1 MEETD
6 YTILSKEEVAK
17 LLHCEE
23 NTIEEKARTGQLPA
37 VKIGRTW
44 VFMRETLFHRLFEMS
59 LEPKNPREG
68 GGSVHARNARAIQAA
83 EHAKE
88 DAERMLGRRSASRR

>member
-1 MEETD
+1 MQADD
-6 YTILSKEEVAK
+6 YTVLTKSEVAA

-44 VFMRETLFHRLFEMS
+44 VFLRATLFGRLFEMS
-59 LEPKNPREG
+59 LEPKSSREG
-68 GGSVHARNARAIQAA
+68 ESVHARNVR
-83 EHAKE
+83 AKE
-88 DAERMLGRRSASRR
+88 NAARILGRH